1 LNTDIEGSTALLRR
15 LGDQAYAK
23 VLSDHHRIVRSAL
36 ETYGGHEV
44 GTNGDS
50 FFATFSSPSACVAS
64 VVEMQRALDD
74 HSWPAREQLR
84 VRMGV
89 HTGEASQ
96 AATGLVGYEV
106 HRAARIAAVAHGG
119 QVLLSSSAA
128 ALVENSL
135 SADVGLRDLGSHRL
149 KDLGRPE
156 TLFQLVIENLRSDF
170 PPLRSLDNPDLAN
183 NLPVSLSSFV
193 GRNAE
198 LAEVRS
204 LILDSRLVTL
214 IGSGGS
220 GKTRLAL
227 QAVAE
232 LIDGSYEGVW
242 FVELASANDE
252 DQVPTVVISTLQLR
266 QMSDCSP
273 LDSLINTLRGQHVL
287 IVLDNCEHVINAVA
301 KLADL
306 IGRSCPKVTIVATS
320 REPLGVDGERVYRV
334 QPLSLPLEDPQ
345 SVEDP
350 MESDAVELFVTRAR
364 SHDSSFV
371 LDASVAPLVVSI
383 CRRLDGIP
391 LAIELAASRTSSIS
405 LEALHDRLDQRFRLL
420 TGGSRNALPRQQTL
434 GAMVAWSYDLLT
446 EPEREVLR
454 LLAMFSGSFDLKAA
468 EAVCTTES
476 IDAVAV
482 VDLVSSLVNKSLV
495 NIERSS
501 TALRYRLLE
510 TIRRYAVEQF
520 IQVGGEAEMFA
531 AIRRHAEYFLRFCEE
546 AAPELIRGQQIE
558 WLRRLDLEWGN
569 LQAAFNYF
577 ESDPA
582 RVEELLRLGV
592 AGAPFFSTRQHQ
604 SPTKYIR
611 EALESGRPVP
621 TSLRAR
627 ALLSLGVMI
636 EIMQIGE
643 RANAVACDLCADA
656 VQLARELHDLPL
668 EVEALVYLA
677 GTSWHTPHRKDLAL
691 MHAQGALEIA
701 REIDNPRLLG
711 QALMVLGLV
720 QDSPK
725 TSQAYYLEALVKLR
739 EAGDLNWVCSTLVHL
754 SNYNESDPEIIR
766 QSKAFAEQGTELA
779 EALGSTF
786 HSTMCWSNHGSLCF
800 LLGEIDEA
808 ERDSRRALQ
817 LARRYGGRLDFVALN
832 IFILACSAT
841 RNEDFVRGGQ
851 LTGIHEAIDE
861 QLSKSRTKHW
871 SPEFIEVRDQNRARL
886 TSVLGNEF
894 LDRARTNGAG
904 LSLDQLIDV
913 ALEQVHPA
921 P

>member
-1 LNTDIEGSTALLRR
+1 
-15 LGDQAYAK
+15 
-23 VLSDHHRIVRSAL
+23 
-36 ETYGGHEV
+36 
-44 GTNGDS
+44 
-50 FFATFSSPSACVAS
+50 
-64 VVEMQRALDD
+64 
-74 HSWPAREQLR
+74 
-84 VRMGV
+84 MGV

-96 AATGLVGYEV
+96 EATGLVGFEV

-119 QVLLSSSAA
+119 QVLLSSAAA

-135 SADVGLRDLGSHRL
+135 SADVALRDLGSHRL
-149 KDLGRPE
+149 KDLGHPE
-156 TLFQLVIENLRSDF
+156 KLFQLVVDDLRSDF
-170 PPLRSLDNPDLAN
+170 PPLRSLDNPELAN
-183 NLPVSLSSFV
+183 NLPVSPSSFV
-193 GRNAE
+193 GRSAE
-198 LAEVRS
+198 LDEVRS

-242 FVELASANDE
+242 FVELASARDE
-252 DQVPTVVISTLQLR
+252 DQVPTVVIDTLQMR
-266 QMSDCSP
+266 QMANCAP
-273 LDSLINTLRGQHVL
+273 LDSLINTLRSQHVL

-306 IGRSCPKVTIVATS
+306 IGRRCPKVTIVATS
-320 REPLGVDGERVYRV
+320 REQLGVDGESVFRV
-334 QPLSLPLEDPQ
+334 QPLSLPREDPK
-345 SVEDP
+345 SVEDL
-350 MESDAVELFVTRAR
+350 MGSDAVELFVTRAR
-364 SHDSSFV
+364 SHDSSFA
-371 LDASVAPLVVSI
+371 LEASVAPLVVSI

-391 LAIELAASRTSSIS
+391 LAIELAASRMSSIS

-446 EPEREVLR
+446 GPEREVLCI
-454 LLAMFSGSFDLKAA
+454 LAMFAGSFDLKAA

-510 TIRRYAVEQF
+510 TIRQYAVEQF
-520 IQVGGEAEMFA
+520 IQVAGEAEMFA
-531 AIRRHAEYFLRFCEE
+531 AQRRHAEYFLRFCEE
-546 AAPELIRGQQIE
+546 IAPELVRSQQIV
-558 WLRRLDLEWGN
+558 WLRRLDLEWDN

-577 ESDPA
+577 ISDPA

-604 SPTKYIR
+604 GPSKHIR
-611 EALESGRPVP
+611 EALESERPLP

-677 GTSWHTPHRKDLAL
+677 GASWHTPHRKDLAL
-691 MHAQGALEIA
+691 VQAQRALEIA
-701 REIDNPRLLG
+701 RGIDNPRLLG

-720 QDSPK
+720 QDSTK
-725 TSQAYYLEALVKLR
+725 TSQEYYLEALAKLR

-754 SNYNESDPEIIR
+754 SANDGSVPEIAR
-766 QSKAFAEQGTELA
+766 QSKAFAEQGIELA
-779 EALGSTF
+779 EELGSTF
-786 HSTMCWSNHGSLCF
+786 HSMMCWSNRGLLCF
-800 LLGEIDEA
+800 YLGEIDEA

-832 IFILACSAT
+832 IFVLACSAAC
-841 RNEDFVRGGQ
+841 NDDFVRGGQ
-851 LTGIHEAIDE
+851 LIGIHEAIDD
-861 QLSKSRTKHW
+861 QLSKSTTDSW
-871 SPEFIEVRDQNRARL
+871 SPELIKVRDQNRARL
-886 TSVLGNEF
+886 TGVLGNQF
-894 LDRARTNGAG
+894 LDQARANGAG
-904 LSLDQLIDV
+904 LSLEQLIDV
-913 ALEQVHPA
+913 ALEQVHPM